1 MSNEINALFEA
12 VHTASSSSS
21 WSRGVELARAGAVH
35 GERDDG
41 EEVVLRVATRGGL
54 VSPTVRLFL
63 NDEDWDCDCRTR
75 ATACEHVAAS
85 VIALRQA
92 RSEGQALPTPR
103 RGAGSI
109 GYRLTRE
116 DDGLS
121 IERVIVTER
130 GETPLTATLAALA
143 SGRIE
148 GPEFIAT
155 AADLAVEQTLGSKRR
170 GRIPRGILPRLVGQL
185 GECHDIRLDGE
196 PLDPDGPATYAE
208 RYIHAAIFEARPDVN
223 SVIHNHAQELIPF
236 TVTGVKLRP
245 MSNTAGRIG
254 AEIPLWD
261 IREMF
266 GDTNLLVVNIEQGR
280 DLAKALD
287 DKRMVLMR
295 GHGCAIGA
303 PHLHAA
309 VTTAIYA
316 QVNARQQ
323 MQAMQMGDVTYLSPG
338 EIELMATSQHSAT
351 VGRDRSWEYL
361 KNRAGCEHM

>member
-1 MSNEINALFEA
+1 MQA
-12 VHTASSSSS
+12 VIESLQHLVIAN
-21 WSRGVELARAGAVH
+21 RILAHEGVVDAFGHVSVRHPDHADRFLLARSRSPELVTM
-35 GERDDG
+35 DD
-41 EEVVLRVATRGGL
+41 VL
-54 VSPTVRLFL
+54 
-63 NDEDWDCDCRTR
+63 
-75 ATACEHVAAS
+75 
-85 VIALRQA
+85 
-92 RSEGQALPTPR
+92 
-103 RGAGSI
+103 
-109 GYRLTRE
+109 
-116 DDGLS
+116 
-121 IERVIVTER
+121 
-130 GETPLTATLAALA
+130 
-143 SGRIE
+143 
-148 GPEFIAT
+148 EF
-155 AADLAVEQTLGSKRR
+155 G
-170 GRIPRGILPRLVGQL
+170 
-185 GECHDIRLDGE
+185 LDGE

-261 IREMF
+261 IRDKF

-280 DLAKALD
+280 DLATALD

-303 PHLHAA
+303 PDLHAA

-316 QVNARQQ
+316 QMNARLQ
-323 MQAMQMGDVTYLSPG
+323 MQAMQMGEVTYLSPG
-338 EIELMATSQHSAT
+338 EIELMASSQHSAT